1 MKTNEENFWCLC
13 LEKFSKD
20 LTKQQLNT
28 WIKPLEFKI
37 QGKKAQVVAPNQFV
51 LQWVKEKFSKQ
62 IQTLIKNHLNNIA
75 LEYVVNSKTK
85 AKNKT
90 PNDIKTKLYIN

>member
-1 MKTNEENFWCLC
+1 MRRLC

-37 QGKKAQVVAPNQFV
+37 QGKKAQVIAPNQFV

-62 IQTLIKNHLNNIA
+62 IQTLIKDHLDNI
-75 LEYVVNSKTK
+75 LFLHLKKQN
-85 AKNKT
+85 
-90 PNDIKTKLYIN
+90 ILMLLM